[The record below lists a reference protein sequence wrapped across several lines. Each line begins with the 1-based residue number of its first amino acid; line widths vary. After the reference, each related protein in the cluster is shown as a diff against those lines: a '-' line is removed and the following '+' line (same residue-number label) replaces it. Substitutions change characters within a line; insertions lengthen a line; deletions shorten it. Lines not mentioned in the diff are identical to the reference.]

1 MSADLVRERPVML
14 TSGNALE
21 SGLRIQSLHTPGE
34 NILTMPKHQ
43 HRKNTAGGCAGF
55 LGRLTFTAL
64 VVLVIAGCSSDLA
77 PPDDTI
83 VLRAAHSTNVDE
95 PYHQGLL
102 EMARIVREKSDGRVE
117 IAIYPSM
124 QLGGEK
130 AMLEGLLLGAI
141 DIVVTANGS
150 VTNFVPGMGVLDL
163 PFLFRSRDHMYTVLD
178 GEVGNELADRLEA
191 RGFHLLAFY
200 EAGVRHI
207 MTADRPVH
215 SIDDIRGLK
224 MRTMPVPAHIAS
236 FNAYGANAV
245 AVDYSEL
252 YGGLQT
258 GLVDG
263 AEAANTNYSNKKFY
277 EVAPYWAQLGWVM
290 LTADLLMSDERF
302 RSLPVDV
309 QTILKEAA
317 LESAHYERRLYAQS
331 DNSLLDSLEQ
341 QGVSVTY
348 PDPAPFREA
357 SKAVYDEFVTSA
369 EDRALLE
376 AILQ

>member
-1 MSADLVRERPVML
+1 MPSHLHKTISP
-14 TSGNALE
+14 SGI
-21 SGLRIQSLHTPGE
+21 R
-34 NILTMPKHQ
+34 
-43 HRKNTAGGCAGF
+43 AGF
-55 LGRLTFTAL
+55 LRQLTLAAIGS
-64 VVLVIAGCSSDLA
+64 LVIAACSSDLA
-77 PPDDTI
+77 PPDGKI
-83 VLRAAHSTNVDE
+83 ILRAAHSTNVDE

-102 EMARIVREKSDGRVE
+102 EMARIVGDRSDGRVE

-163 PFLFRSRDHMYTVLD
+163 PFLFESRDHMYTVLD
-178 GEVGNELADRLEA
+178 GEVGDELANRLEA
-191 RGFHLLAFY
+191 RGFRLLAFY

-207 MTADRPVH
+207 MTADRPVQ
-215 SIDDIRGLK
+215 SIDDLRGLK

-290 LTADLLMSDERF
+290 LTADLLMSDSRF
-302 RSLPVDV
+302 QSLPADV
-309 QTILKEAA
+309 QTLLAEAA
-317 LESAHYERRLYAQS
+317 LESAHYERRLYAAS
-331 DNSLLDSLEQ
+331 DNSLLESLEQ
-341 QGVSVTY
+341 RGVSVTY
-348 PDPAPFREA
+348 PDPTPFREA
-357 SKAVYDEFVTSA
+357 SKAVYDEFITSD
-369 EDRALLE
+369 EDRVLLE
-376 AILQ
+376 TILQ

>member
-1 MSADLVRERPVML
+1 MPRHLHRTKNPSERP
-14 TSGNALE
+14 
-21 SGLRIQSLHTPGE
+21 
-34 NILTMPKHQ
+34 
-43 HRKNTAGGCAGF
+43 AGSV
-55 LGRLTFTAL
+55 RRFTLAAIGS
-64 VVLVIAGCSSDLA
+64 LVIAACSSDLA
-77 PPDDTI
+77 PPNDKI
-83 VLRAAHSTNVDE
+83 ILRAAHSTNVDE
-95 PYHQGLL
+95 PYHRGLL
-102 EMARIVREKSDGRVE
+102 EMARIVREKSGGRVE
-117 IAIYPSM
+117 ITIYPSM

-141 DIVVTANGS
+141 DIVVTANGT

-163 PFLFRSRDHMYTVLD
+163 PFLFRSRDHMYSVLD
-178 GEVGNELADRLEA
+178 GAVGEALAKRLEE
-191 RGFHLLAFY
+191 RGFRLLAFY

-277 EVAPYWAQLGWVM
+277 EVAPHWAQLGWVM

-309 QTILKEAA
+309 QKILEEAA
-317 LESAHYERRLYAQS
+317 LESAHYERRLYAES
-331 DNSLLDSLEQ
+331 DNNLLESLEQ

-357 SKAVYDEFVTSA
+357 SKAVYDEFITSE
-369 EDRALLE
+369 EDRALLQ

>member
-1 MSADLVRERPVML
+1 MSVPAGRRAGIFCRL
-14 TSGNALE
+14 
-21 SGLRIQSLHTPGE
+21 
-34 NILTMPKHQ
+34 ILAAT
-43 HRKNTAGGCAGF
+43 GCF
-55 LGRLTFTAL
+55 
-64 VVLVIAGCSSDLA
+64 VIAACSSDRA
-77 PPDDTI
+77 APDDRI

-102 EMARIVREKSDGRVE
+102 KMARIVREKSGGRVE

-163 PFLFRSRDHMYTVLD
+163 PFLFRSRDHMYSVLD
-178 GEVGNELADRLEA
+178 GEVGDELAKRLEA
-191 RGFHLLAFY
+191 RGFRLLAFY

-207 MTADRPVH
+207 MTTDRPVH

-290 LTADLLMSDERF
+290 LTADLLMSNERF
-302 RSLPVDV
+302 QSLPVDV
-309 QTILKEAA
+309 QTLLKEAA
-317 LESAHYERRLYAQS
+317 LESAVFERRLYAES
-331 DNSLLDSLEQ
+331 DNSLLESLEQ

-357 SKAVYDEFVTSA
+357 SEAVYEEFVTSG

>member
-1 MSADLVRERPVML
+1 MAILPARDAALFLYLTLAATGCLFIAACSADIAP
-14 TSGNALE
+14 S
-21 SGLRIQSLHTPGE
+21 
-34 NILTMPKHQ
+34 
-43 HRKNTAGGCAGF
+43 AGK
-55 LGRLTFTAL
+55 
-64 VVLVIAGCSSDLA
+64 I
-77 PPDDTI
+77 I
-83 VLRAAHSTNVDE
+83 LRAAHSTNVDE

-102 EMARIVREKSDGRVE
+102 EMARIVREKSGGRVE

-163 PFLFRSRDHMYTVLD
+163 PFLFRSREHMYAVLD
-178 GEVGNELADRLEA
+178 GEVGNELANRLEA
-191 RGFHLLAFY
+191 RGFQLLAFY

-207 MTADRPVH
+207 MTTDKPVH

-290 LTADLLMSDERF
+290 LTADLLMSDKRF
-302 RSLPVDV
+302 QSLPADV

-317 LESAHYERRLYAQS
+317 LESAIYERHLYAES

-357 SKAVYDEFVTSA
+357 SKPVYDEFITSD
-369 EDRALLE
+369 EDRVLLE
-376 AILQ
+376 AILK